1 MLLDSLLYFYVCDL
15 FVCVGLLCGLR
26 LWLYAYFI
34 LIKFMFLYLTIFL
47 YCLLLCASL
56 VLWSLVC
63 YVGCYSCWYWL
74 LDFDVGSCG

>member
-15 FVCVGLLCGLR
+15 FVCVGLLCGLH

-47 YCLLLCASL
+47 YCLLLCVSL

-74 LDFDVGSCG
+74 LDFNVGSCG